1 MYDTGRTKQGY
12 NKTVG
17 TNYIGHFLL
26 THLLSELMKKS
37 APSRII
43 NVSSSVND
51 ITGKLDLS
59 YYTTTPNESLR
70 PIQLYSLSKLYLILH
85 AKELGRRLKG
95 IFTIFSGMKSNDSVP
110 VINCR
115 LSLKFFFLFNTFPR
129 YRSDDVLAP
138 SRICANKH
146 NVHNA
151 QRNTSCHFVYLSS
164 GRKVTAF
171 CVKTLQIKL

>member
-1 MYDTGRTKQGY
+1 M
-12 NKTVG
+12 
-17 TNYIGHFLL
+17 
-26 THLLSELMKKS
+26 
-37 APSRII
+37 
-43 NVSSSVND
+43 
-51 ITGKLDLS
+51 
-59 YYTTTPNESLR
+59 TT
-70 PIQLYSLSKLYLILH
+70 YSLHPGKLYLILH

-115 LSLKFFFLFNTFPR
+115 LSLKFNFFFFFNTFPR

-151 QRNTSCHFVYLSS
+151 QRNTSRHFVYLSS
-164 GRKVTAF
+164 GRKVTTY
-171 CVKTLQIKL
+171 CVKMLKKFQLNFTQFYCNIRVFIELNSICLLQLL